1 MSVSR
6 EEIMAYVDGELDETT
21 RARITMAA
29 LSDLDLADQIA
40 QERALREKLQG
51 HFAPVIKEPVPAAW
65 EAQIRAATPPAPV
78 IDLAAVRRKK
88 AEEAKAAA
96 KPKVPLMQQKWFGGA
111 IAAALVLGLV
121 GGGRL
126 MRSEGPIADHNGTLM
141 ASGDLAHALDTQ
153 LASAQ
158 DGAATRMIA
167 TFRNGD
173 GNLCRAF
180 SGASASGI
188 ACHGEDGWKL
198 QHVMPGTSAQT
209 SAYRQAGSGDGELM
223 ALAQGMAKGDPLDP
237 AQEAQAKAKGWR

>member
-1 MSVSR
+1 M
-6 EEIMAYVDGELDETT
+6 
-21 RARITMAA
+21 RA
-29 LSDLDLADQIA
+29 
-40 QERALREKLQG
+40 
-51 HFAPVIKEPVPAAW
+51 
-65 EAQIRAATPPAPV
+65 
-78 IDLAAVRRKK
+78 
-88 AEEAKAAA
+88 
-96 KPKVPLMQQKWFGGA
+96 
-111 IAAALVLGLV
+111 
-121 GGGRL
+121 
-126 MRSEGPIADHNGTLM
+126 EGPITDRNGTLM

-180 SGASASGI
+180 SGASTSGI
-188 ACHGEDGWKL
+188 ACHGEDGWRL